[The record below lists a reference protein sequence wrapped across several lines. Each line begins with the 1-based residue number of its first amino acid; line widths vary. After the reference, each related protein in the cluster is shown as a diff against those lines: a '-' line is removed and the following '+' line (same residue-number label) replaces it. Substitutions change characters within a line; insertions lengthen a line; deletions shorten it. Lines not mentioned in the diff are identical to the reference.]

1 LCIPLLIIS
10 NFLFIGLN
18 EKSKGNE
25 RFIDLLPGGRL
36 DKIRQ
41 EKLKRFRESITN
53 KLSNNDNED
62 FKYEDN
68 RTILNIPWKDNGE
81 YQSDDSDYQRY
92 LRTLNASIFL
102 RIKSINERLIDLS
115 ILNQLK
121 STEKIFY
128 NEILIHLT
136 YYSKISTSTC
146 LGFDHFIKDNS
157 SFKQWLTLA
166 NTTEHYPYMIFGS
179 RASGKTL
186 LCTKIVQY
194 LLNTLGKNVQCII
207 RYVNLTS
214 KSRHIVEIFSSICT
228 QMSSLQ
234 HAPTF
239 INVQEINRIEYYQ
252 SVLTNLSKNQKP
264 FILMIDG
271 IEEIIPQSQHISSVA
286 FYQTLLQLLPPKVI
300 YFIYRSR

>member
-1 LCIPLLIIS
+1 
-10 NFLFIGLN
+10 
-18 EKSKGNE
+18 
-25 RFIDLLPGGRL
+25 L

-41 EKLKRFRESITN
+41 EKLKRFRDSITN
-53 KLSNNDNED
+53 KLSNNETNDS
-62 FKYEDN
+62 KTEDN
-68 RTILNIPWKDNGE
+68 RIILNIPWKDNGE

-102 RIKSINERLIDLS
+102 RIKSLNERLIDLS
-115 ILNQLK
+115 ILNHLK
-121 STEKIFY
+121 PSQKILY
-128 NEILIHLT
+128 NETLVHLT
-136 YYSKISTSTC
+136 YYSKLSSTKC
-146 LGFDHFIKDNS
+146 LGFEHFIENNY

-186 LCTKIVQY
+186 LSTKIVQY

-207 RYVNLTS
+207 RYLNLTS

-234 HAPTF
+234 HAPVE
-239 INVQEINRIEYYQ
+239 INEQQSNRIEYYQ
-252 SVLTNLSKNQKP
+252 SVLKTLSKNQKP

-271 IEEIIPQSQHISSVA
+271 IEEITPQSQYASSIA

-300 YFIYRSR
+300 YMIFKKNKCFSLAFKGLQYE